1 MICRFIKWTGISKFK
16 KMKRHKSLY
25 SLSHDHHHGLILANL
40 IKKNAPK
47 YKNLPDTID
56 GKKEYTINFYNV
68 ELVKH
73 FKQEEGILFPS
84 AKGKNEEIDSLIDE
98 IISEHRK
105 IESLVESLK
114 TKSDQVEILDQLGNL
129 LESHIRKE
137 ERNLFPEIEKILSE
151 NELEQLAAKLAI

>member
-1 MICRFIKWTGISKFK
+1 
-16 KMKRHKSLY
+16 MKRHKGLY
-25 SLSHDHHHGLILANL
+25 SLSHDHHQGLILAQL

-47 YKNLPDTID
+47 YKNLPDTTD
-56 GKKEYTINFYNV
+56 GKTEYTINFYNV

-73 FKQEEGILFPS
+73 FRQEEEILFP
-84 AKGKNEEIDSLIDE
+84 AVKGKDKAVDSLIDE

-105 IESLVESLK
+105 IESLVDSLK
-114 TKSDQVEILDQLGNL
+114 TKSDQVEILDELGNL

-151 NELEQLAAKLAI
+151 GELKLLAAKFTI

>member
-1 MICRFIKWTGISKFK
+1 
-16 KMKRHKSLY
+16 MKRHKSLY
-25 SLSHDHHHGLILANL
+25 PLSHDHHQGLILAQI

-47 YKNLPDTID
+47 YKNLPDTIA
-56 GKKEYTINFYNV
+56 GKVEYTINFYNI

-73 FKQEEGILFPS
+73 FRQEEEILFLAS
-84 AKGKNEEIDSLIDE
+84 KGKDKNIDSLIDE

-114 TKSDQVEILDQLGNL
+114 IKNNGEELLDELGNL

-137 ERNLFPEIEKILSE
+137 ERELFPGIEKLLTE
-151 NELEQLAAKLAI
+151 NELNNIAEALKN

>member
-1 MICRFIKWTGISKFK
+1 
-16 KMKRHKSLY
+16 MKRHKSLY
-25 SLSHDHHHGLILANL
+25 PLSHDHHQGLILAQI

-47 YKNLPDTID
+47 YKNLPDTLD
-56 GKKEYTINFYNV
+56 GKVEYTINFYNI

-73 FKQEEGILFPS
+73 FRQEEEILFPA
-84 AKGKNEEIDSLIDE
+84 AKGKDKRIDSLIDE

-114 TKSDQVEILDQLGNL
+114 TKNNYKEILNELGNL

-137 ERNLFPEIEKILSE
+137 ERNLFPEIEKILTE
-151 NELEQLAAKLAI
+151 EELELLAAKLTA